1 MKKYNAIYVAK
12 SRTTK
17 RCEKTDANV
26 SNFYVLVFHW
36 KQGQEQPQAAQTFPS
51 GARQIYPIHPKGL
64 V

>member
-1 MKKYNAIYVAK
+1 MWLKAERPNGA
-12 SRTTK
+12 RK
-17 RCEKTDANV
+17 RMPT
-26 SNFYVLVFHW
+26 FPIFHVLVFHW

>member
-1 MKKYNAIYVAK
+1 MPFMWLKAEPPNAA
-12 SRTTK
+12 RK
-17 RCEKTDANV
+17 RMPT
-26 SNFYVLVFHW
+26 FPIFHVLAFHW